1 MLLAVT
7 FWLRDLELENYSTL
21 FSRNG
26 FDSLDKFSSLEEDL
40 VSEFIDDPVDI
51 EKLKTGIREMKEF
64 QFYYTATSTLL
75 RELGMG
81 RVRINFKWWKQKV
94 KFYLLYIFF

>member
-1 MLLAVT
+1 
-7 FWLRDLELENYSTL
+7 LRDLELENYSTL

-26 FDSLDKFSSLEEDL
+26 FDSLDKFSSLDEDL
-40 VSEFIDDPVDI
+40 VSDFIDDKIDI
-51 EKLKTGIREMKEF
+51 DKLKTGIREMKEF

-81 RVRINFKWWKQKV
+81 KVRISLKNQTKV
-94 KFYLLYIFF
+94 KFLFTYDFF